1 MGALYHEAGGSTR
14 AELVVSDW
22 MDRGLAYAEA
32 CFETF
37 RVIHGEVFG
46 WAEHMQRLSTG
57 LACFGLTLDAVAQAS
72 LQSAVLEAVSDHD
85 CLVRVTVSGGI
96 SEWGLQRRADCL
108 RMHVQ
113 VMPYIG
119 SGTADLELREWPF
132 PPKPRPAKFTAD
144 YAETL
149 RALAMAG
156 SREPLFT
163 FDGNILAT
171 ATANIL
177 LYRQG
182 EWWTPDAGSGV
193 LPGVVRGFLLQHG
206 LREAPC
212 PIEWLAE
219 SETALL
225 SSSGALLRPVMRIG
239 ERPLNVAHAAI
250 DELKSYLRGQP
261 GVPQGF

>member
-1 MGALYHEAGGSTR
+1 
-14 AELVVSDW
+14 

-46 WAEHMQRLSTG
+46 WAEHMHRLAEG
-57 LACFGLTLDAVAQAS
+57 LACFGLTMDAATEAS
-72 LQSAVLEAVSDHD
+72 LQAAVLEASNESD
-85 CLVRVTVSGGI
+85 CLVRVTVSGGV
-96 SEWGLQRRADCL
+96 SEWGLHRRAERL

-113 VMPYIG
+113 TMPYIG
-119 SGTADLELREWPF
+119 SGTADLELCEWPF

-163 FDGNILAT
+163 YDGNILAT

-177 LYRQG
+177 LYRKG
-182 EWWTPDAGSGV
+182 EWWTPEAGSGV

-206 LREAPC
+206 VREATC
-212 PIEWLAE
+212 PMEWLAE
-219 SETALL
+219 CESALL
-225 SSSGALLRPVMRIG
+225 SSSGAFLRPVMRIG
-239 ERPLNVAHAAI
+239 DRQLNVAHAAI
-250 DELKSYLRGQP
+250 DGLKCCLRGQP